1 MGVEQGQ
8 PHIEFRAVEVS
19 YRTHKDALQSFSLQI
34 KKGEFV
40 FLVGTTG
47 AGKSTLLKLLSREV
61 NPSKGAVVVDGKEIN
76 RQLALFIPR
85 LRRKMGIVP
94 QDYALLPKKTVE
106 ENIAYASRAAGKTR
120 RQTRRRTPFILMG
133 VHLLHKAKSFPEE
146 LSGGERQRVAIGR
159 SLVNDPP
166 LILADEPTG
175 NLDPEH
181 SMEIMQLLLDLND
194 RGSTVIV
201 ATHDMLVV
209 DQVPARIIRLEE
221 GRIISDS
228 GPVERPKSEPVETE
242 VIPLIA
248 VVEGN
253 EDAPIE
259 PVEELELH
267 VEESGTEEVQQ
278 KPDEQPEA
286 VETKEDGEDA

>member
-1 MGVEQGQ
+1 MEVEKGQ

-19 YRTHKDALQSFSLQI
+19 YRSHKNAIHSLSLQI
-34 KKGEFV
+34 QKGEFV
-40 FLVGTTG
+40 FLVGATG

-61 NPSKGAVVVDGKEIN
+61 SPTKGAVVIDGKEIN
-76 RQLALFIPR
+76 RQLALFIPK

-133 VHLLHKAKSFPEE
+133 VHLLHKAKSFPDE

-175 NLDPEH
+175 NLDPDH
-181 SMEIMQLLLDLND
+181 SMEIMQLLLDLNE

-209 DQVPARIIRLEE
+209 DQVPARIIRVEE
-221 GRIISDS
+221 GRIVSDS
-228 GPVERPKSEPVETE
+228 GPMERPRSEPLETE

-248 VVEGN
+248 VVDGN
-253 EDAPIE
+253 DDAPARLDE
-259 PVEELELH
+259 NVELQI
-267 VEESGTEEVQQ
+267 EESESGG
-278 KPDEQPEA
+278 D
-286 VETKEDGEDA
+286 DA

>member
-1 MGVEQGQ
+1 M
-8 PHIEFRAVEVS
+8 S
-19 YRTHKDALQSFSLQI
+19 YRTHKDAVLPLSLQI
-34 KKGEFV
+34 QKGEFV

-61 NPSKGAVVVDGKEIN
+61 NPSKGAVVIDGKEVN
-76 RQLALFIPR
+76 RQLALFIPK

-181 SMEIMQLLLDLND
+181 SMEIMQLLLDLNE

-209 DQVPARIIRLEE
+209 EQVPARVIRIEA
-221 GRIISDS
+221 GKIVSDS
-228 GPVERPKSEPVETE
+228 GPIERSIEEPIETE
-242 VIPLIA
+242 LIPLIS

-253 EDAPIE
+253 EDAEVE
-259 PVEELELH
+259 PGEEPDLV
-267 VEESGTEEVQQ
+267 VEESGA
-278 KPDEQPEA
+278 D
-286 VETKEDGEDA
+286 DA

>member
-1 MGVEQGQ
+1 MKVETGQ

-19 YRTHKDALQSFSLQI
+19 YRSHKDALHPFSLQI
-34 KKGEFV
+34 QKGEFV

-61 NPSKGAVVVDGKEIN
+61 NPSKGAVVIDGKEIN

-181 SMEIMQLLLDLND
+181 SMEIMQLLLDLNE

-209 DQVPARIIRLEE
+209 EQVKARVIRIEE
-221 GRIISDS
+221 GKIVSDT
-228 GPVERPKSEPVETE
+228 GPIERPKEDPIETE
-242 VIPLIA
+242 VIPLMT
-248 VVEGN
+248 VVDGN
-253 EDAPIE
+253 DE
-259 PVEELELH
+259 PSTEPNEEVELH
-267 VEESGTEEVQQ
+267 IEESG
-278 KPDEQPEA
+278 
-286 VETKEDGEDA
+286 GEDA

>member
-1 MGVEQGQ
+1 METGQ

-19 YRTHKDALQSFSLQI
+19 YRAHPNALHPLSLQVQ
-34 KKGEFV
+34 KGEFV

-47 AGKSTLLKLLSREV
+47 AGKSTLLKLLTREV
-61 NPSKGAVVVDGKEIN
+61 NPSKGAVILDGKEIN
-76 RQLALFIPR
+76 RQLSLFIPR

-94 QDYALLPKKTVE
+94 QDYALLPKKTVT
-106 ENIAYASRAAGKTR
+106 ENIAYASRAVGRTK
-120 RQTRRRTPFILMG
+120 RQTRLRMPFILLG
-133 VHLLHKAKSFPEE
+133 VQLSHKAHSFPDE

-181 SMEIMQLLLDLND
+181 SMEIMQLLLNLNE

-201 ATHDMLVV
+201 ATHDMHIV
-209 DQVPARIIRLEE
+209 DKVPARIIRIEE
-221 GRIISDS
+221 GKIVSDS
-228 GPVERPKSEPVETE
+228 GARAKPAEEPQETQ

-253 EDAPIE
+253 EEAPAE
-259 PVEELELH
+259 PCEEVELH
-267 VEESGTEEVQQ
+267 IEES
-278 KPDEQPEA
+278 EA
-286 VETKEDGEDA
+286 EHD

>member
-1 MGVEQGQ
+1 
-8 PHIEFRAVEVS
+8 
-19 YRTHKDALQSFSLQI
+19 LQI
-34 KKGEFV
+34 QKGEFV

-61 NPSKGAVVVDGKEIN
+61 NPTKGAVVIDGKEIN
-76 RQLALFIPR
+76 RQLALFIPK

-133 VHLLHKAKSFPEE
+133 VHLLHKAKSFPDE

-175 NLDPEH
+175 NLDPDH

-221 GRIISDS
+221 GRIVSDS
-228 GPVERPKSEPVETE
+228 GPMERPKSEPLETE

-248 VVEGN
+248 VVDGN
-253 EDAPIE
+253 EDAPSE
-259 PVEELELH
+259 PDENVDLQI
-267 VEESGTEEVQQ
+267 EESESGG
-278 KPDEQPEA
+278 D
-286 VETKEDGEDA
+286 DA

>member
-1 MGVEQGQ
+1 MEVEKGQ

-19 YRTHKDALQSFSLQI
+19 YRSHKNAIHSLSLQI
-34 KKGEFV
+34 QKGEFV

-61 NPSKGAVVVDGKEIN
+61 SPTKGAVVIDGKEIN
-76 RQLALFIPR
+76 RQLALFIPK

-106 ENIAYASRAAGKTR
+106 ENSAYASRAAGKTR

-133 VHLLHKAKSFPEE
+133 VHLLHKAKSFPDE

-175 NLDPEH
+175 NLDPDH
-181 SMEIMQLLLDLND
+181 SMEIMQLLLDLNE

-209 DQVPARIIRLEE
+209 DQVPARIIRVEE
-221 GRIISDS
+221 GRIVSDS
-228 GPVERPKSEPVETE
+228 GPMERPRSEPLETE

-248 VVEGN
+248 VVDGN
-253 EDAPIE
+253 DDAPARLDE
-259 PVEELELH
+259 NVELQI
-267 VEESGTEEVQQ
+267 EESESGG
-278 KPDEQPEA
+278 D
-286 VETKEDGEDA
+286 DA

>member
-1 MGVEQGQ
+1 METTV
-8 PHIEFRAVEVS
+8 PHIELRDVEVS
-19 YRTHKDALQSFSLQI
+19 YKSHAKALGTVNLTI
-34 KKGEFV
+34 NKGEFV

-47 AGKSTLLKLLSREV
+47 AGKSTLLNILSREV
-61 NPSKGAVVVDGKEIN
+61 QPTAGSVFVDGKEISK
-76 RQLALFIPR
+76 QWKLFIPK

-120 RQTRRRTPFILMG
+120 RQTRRRVPFILMG
-133 VHLLHKAKSFPEE
+133 VHLSHKAKSFPDE

-181 SMEIMQLLLDLND
+181 SMEIMELLLNLNE

-201 ATHDMLVV
+201 ATHDMMVV
-209 DQVPARIIRLEE
+209 EQVAARIIRLEN
-221 GRIISDS
+221 GQIISDS
-228 GPVERPKSEPVETE
+228 GTPQPANPQSEPE

-248 VVEGN
+248 VVDGN
-253 EDAPIE
+253 PEA
-259 PVEELELH
+259 
-267 VEESGTEEVQQ
+267 
-278 KPDEQPEA
+278 DEQAPE
-286 VETKEDGEDA
+286 VELIVAEVEKSDD

>member
-1 MGVEQGQ
+1 MEVEKGQ

-19 YRTHKDALQSFSLQI
+19 YRSHKNAIHSLSLQI
-34 KKGEFV
+34 QKGEFV
-40 FLVGTTG
+40 FLVGATG

-61 NPSKGAVVVDGKEIN
+61 SPTKGAVVIDGKEIN
-76 RQLALFIPR
+76 RQLALFIPK

-133 VHLLHKAKSFPEE
+133 VPLLHKAKSFPDE

-175 NLDPEH
+175 NLDPDH
-181 SMEIMQLLLDLND
+181 SMEIMQLLLDLNE

-209 DQVPARIIRLEE
+209 DQVPARIIRVEE
-221 GRIISDS
+221 GRIVSDS
-228 GPVERPKSEPVETE
+228 GPMERPRSEPLETE

-248 VVEGN
+248 VVDGN
-253 EDAPIE
+253 DDAPARPDE
-259 PVEELELH
+259 NVELQI
-267 VEESGTEEVQQ
+267 EESESGG
-278 KPDEQPEA
+278 D
-286 VETKEDGEDA
+286 DA

>member
-1 MGVEQGQ
+1 
-8 PHIEFRAVEVS
+8 
-19 YRTHKDALQSFSLQI
+19 
-34 KKGEFV
+34 
-40 FLVGTTG
+40 
-47 AGKSTLLKLLSREV
+47 
-61 NPSKGAVVVDGKEIN
+61 
-76 RQLALFIPR
+76 
-85 LRRKMGIVP
+85 MGIVP

-181 SMEIMQLLLDLND
+181 SMEIMQLLLDLNE

-209 DQVPARIIRLEE
+209 EQVPARIIRIEE
-221 GRIISDS
+221 GKIVSDS
-228 GPVERPKSEPVETE
+228 GPVERPKPDPIETE
-242 VIPLIA
+242 VIPLIS
-248 VVEGN
+248 VVDGN
-253 EDAPIE
+253 DEVIDE
-259 PVEELELH
+259 PEEEVELH
-267 VEESGTEEVQQ
+267 VEESGG
-278 KPDEQPEA
+278 D
-286 VETKEDGEDA
+286 DA

>member
-1 MGVEQGQ
+1 MEVEKGQ

-19 YRTHKDALQSFSLQI
+19 YRSHKNAIKPLSLQI
-34 KKGEFV
+34 QKGEFV

-61 NPSKGAVVVDGKEIN
+61 NPSKGAVVIDGKEIN
-76 RQLALFIPR
+76 RQLALFIPK

-106 ENIAYASRAAGKTR
+106 ENIAYASRAAGRTR
-120 RQTRRRTPFILMG
+120 RETRRRTPNILMG

-181 SMEIMQLLLDLND
+181 SMEIMQLLLDLNAL
-194 RGSTVIV
+194 GSTVIV

-209 DQVPARIIRLEE
+209 EQVAARIIRIEE
-221 GRIISDS
+221 GKIVSDS
-228 GPVERPKSEPVETE
+228 GPIGTPNPAPIETE
-242 VIPLIA
+242 VIPLIS

-253 EDAPIE
+253 EDAPADSGDE
-259 PVEELELH
+259 VELH
-267 VEESGTEEVQQ
+267 VEESG
-278 KPDEQPEA
+278 
-286 VETKEDGEDA
+286 GEDA

>member
-1 MGVEQGQ
+1 MRVEKGQ

-19 YRTHKDALQSFSLQI
+19 YRSHKNALQPLSLQI
-34 KKGEFV
+34 QKGEFV

-61 NPSKGAVVVDGKEIN
+61 NPSKGAVVIDGKEVN
-76 RQLALFIPR
+76 RQLALFIPK

-181 SMEIMQLLLDLND
+181 SMEIMQLLLDLNE

-209 DQVPARIIRLEE
+209 EQVPARVIRIEA
-221 GRIISDS
+221 GKIVSDS
-228 GPVERPKSEPVETE
+228 GPLERSVEAPAETE
-242 VIPLIA
+242 VIPLIS

-253 EDAPIE
+253 EDAEVE
-259 PVEELELH
+259 PGEEPDLV
-267 VEESGTEEVQQ
+267 VEESG
-278 KPDEQPEA
+278 
-286 VETKEDGEDA
+286 VEDV

>member
-1 MGVEQGQ
+1 MGVEKGQ

-19 YRTHKDALQSFSLQI
+19 YRSHKDAILPLSLQI
-34 KKGEFV
+34 QKGEFV

-61 NPSKGAVVVDGKEIN
+61 NPSKGAVVIDGKEVN

-181 SMEIMQLLLDLND
+181 SMEIMQLLLDLNE

-209 DQVPARIIRLEE
+209 EQVPARVIRIEA
-221 GRIISDS
+221 GKIVSDS
-228 GPVERPKSEPVETE
+228 GPIERSIEEPIETE
-242 VIPLIA
+242 VIPLIS

-253 EDAPIE
+253 EDAEVE
-259 PVEELELH
+259 PGEEPDLV
-267 VEESGTEEVQQ
+267 VEESGA
-278 KPDEQPEA
+278 D
-286 VETKEDGEDA
+286 DA

>member
-1 MGVEQGQ
+1 MGVEKGQ

-19 YRTHKDALQSFSLQI
+19 YRTHKSALHPLSLQI
-34 KKGEFV
+34 QKGEFV

-61 NPSKGAVVVDGKEIN
+61 NPSKGAVVIDGKEVN
-76 RQLALFIPR
+76 RQLALFIPK
-85 LRRKMGIVP
+85 LRRRMGIVP

-181 SMEIMQLLLDLND
+181 SMEIMQLLLDLNE

-209 DQVPARIIRLEE
+209 DQVPARVIRIEA
-221 GRIISDS
+221 GKIVSDS
-228 GPVERPKSEPVETE
+228 GQLERSVEEPAETE
-242 VIPLIA
+242 VIPLIS

-253 EDAPIE
+253 EDAEVE
-259 PVEELELH
+259 PGEEPDLV
-267 VEESGTEEVQQ
+267 VEESG
-278 KPDEQPEA
+278 A
-286 VETKEDGEDA
+286 EDA

>member
-1 MGVEQGQ
+1 MRVEKGQ

-19 YRTHKDALQSFSLQI
+19 YRSHKNALQPLSLQI
-34 KKGEFV
+34 QKGEFV

-61 NPSKGAVVVDGKEIN
+61 NPSKGAVVIDGKEVN
-76 RQLALFIPR
+76 RQLALFIPK

-181 SMEIMQLLLDLND
+181 SMEIMQLLLDLNE

-209 DQVPARIIRLEE
+209 DQVPARVIRIEA
-221 GRIISDS
+221 GKIVSDS
-228 GPVERPKSEPVETE
+228 GPVERSVEAPAESE
-242 VIPLIA
+242 VIPLIS

-253 EDAPIE
+253 EDAEVE
-259 PVEELELH
+259 PGEEPDLV
-267 VEESGTEEVQQ
+267 VEESG
-278 KPDEQPEA
+278 
-286 VETKEDGEDA
+286 VEDV